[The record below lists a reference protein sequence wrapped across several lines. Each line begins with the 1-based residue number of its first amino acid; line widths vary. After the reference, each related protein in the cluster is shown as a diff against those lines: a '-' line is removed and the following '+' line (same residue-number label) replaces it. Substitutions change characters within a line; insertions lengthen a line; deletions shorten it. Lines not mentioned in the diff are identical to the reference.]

1 MAINHELFSQK
12 ISSEKLDWA
21 VPISSTGIKKP
32 FLLVISIS
40 LFTKPQMFLQ
50 SSVLFFVQ
58 KQTKEGF
65 VFNF

>member
-21 VPISSTGIKKP
+21 VSISSTGIKKP

-50 SSVLFFVQ
+50 SRVLFFVQ